1 MSDSLSILYSNVD
14 CLTQSKKLE
23 LEYLL
28 GNKKVDI
35 VALTEIYPKN
45 SLFENLDSFYHFQD
59 YDSFLCSTNQGRGVR
74 FFVKTEL
81 CADSVVIETDFQE
94 SVWCSVNLRQNDSL

>member
-35 VALTEIYPKN
+35 VALTEIYPNTVYLRTWIAFTISKIMIVSSALKIKEEGSE
-45 SLFENLDSFYHFQD
+45 SL
-59 YDSFLCSTNQGRGVR
+59 
-74 FFVKTEL
+74 
-81 CADSVVIETDFQE
+81 
-94 SVWCSVNLRQNDSL
+94 

>member
-28 GNKKVDI
+28 SNKKVEI
-35 VALTEIYPKN
+35 VALTEIYPKTAYLITWIAFTTSKIMIVSSALQIKEEGSE
-45 SLFENLDSFYHFQD
+45 SL
-59 YDSFLCSTNQGRGVR
+59 
-74 FFVKTEL
+74 
-81 CADSVVIETDFQE
+81 
-94 SVWCSVNLRQNDSL
+94 